1 MENGGWRV
9 TSGFLFYVASML
21 YKYTFHVQHPMAKG
35 YMLRILTYI
44 PNTIGLSELANV
56 ATYNE

>member
-1 MENGGWRV
+1 
-9 TSGFLFYVASML
+9 
-21 YKYTFHVQHPMAKG
+21 MAKG